1 MQVTHAHA
9 ALTTSDAVDESL
21 TTIVAR
27 SVLEAALAEGESSTL
42 WFEVGADEDSRRI
55 EVDLSVADMEELLRM
70 SGNEDV
76 ALSLD
81 GNEIAGLFDDPEV
94 EAHGLKGAIAIVVT
108 SAALLAPAGQAA
120 VTQSVGAAATTQGVG
135 VAATTQGVGVAAT
148 TQGVGVAATTQGVG
162 VAATTNVSHAA
173 ATAQVASAQAKLA
186 RSSAAF
192 KLQNLKVL
200 RGGLF
205 R

>member
-42 WFEVGADEDSRRI
+42 WFEVGDDEDSRRI
-55 EVDLSVADMEELLRM
+55 EVDLSTADMEELLRM

-120 VTQSVGAAATTQGVG
+120 VSQSVGA
-135 VAATTQGVGVAAT
+135 AATTQGVGVAAT